1 MRDAMGQGKRE
12 EARMEDGE
20 SRIEQLRKTV
30 IAQRFSAGTSADM
43 AQIQVQHGTA
53 EFFRPALRDSTTA
66 KERQVPA
73 LKRWAIV
80 GDQSQS
86 DSSDWV

>member
-1 MRDAMGQGKRE
+1 MSRGDSTRSGIQTAGRSMRDAMGQGKRE

-53 EFFRPALRDSTTA
+53 EFFRPALRDSQRGGNA
-66 KERQVPA
+66 M
-73 LKRWAIV
+73 
-80 GDQSQS
+80 SQC
-86 DSSDWV
+86 